1 MFGIILISINQF
13 LKNVCFQTGS
23 KYRVIFFED
32 ADIGIVLW
40 INNHFPP
47 KKIFYSYFRVK
58 RSMFECT
65 NAYLLSLEYY
75 EKQLNKR
82 VLHEII
88 FFLCNGL
95 YESPCGGESCATIVN
110 NKKYFLIFWWRER
123 SQELVPGHNSLH
135 YYLTKLSHC
144 VPIFLHNRSAFVPT
158 ENPYSLPTSMFQ
170 GRTPSSCHHM

>member
-1 MFGIILISINQF
+1 M
-13 LKNVCFQTGS
+13 
-23 KYRVIFFED
+23 FFES
-32 ADIGIVLW
+32 IIIFPQKRFFTLILGWKGVCSNVLMLTCLVLN
-40 INNHFPP
+40 ITRNNSTRGF
-47 KKIFYSYFRVK
+47 
-58 RSMFECT
+58 CT
-65 NAYLLSLEYY
+65 KLF
-75 EKQLNKR
+75 
-82 VLHEII
+82 

-95 YESPCGGESCATIVN
+95 YESPCGGKSCATIVN